1 MNVVSRRLRL
11 GLSAATAAS
20 GFLLAL
26 VPITAAQAAG
36 PEQFKDTVQLPTIT
50 DTTSCAFTITINVT
64 DRVTGRQFF
73 DAQGNVVQIDL
84 EQNIT
89 GTESANG
96 ITLPTSSH
104 FVEFLNF
111 ATGVAEEVGLTF
123 KVQGGAVVIRD
134 AGILVFNPD
143 GTVGFIAG
151 PHPSFEGD
159 TAALCAALS

>member
-26 VPITAAQAAG
+26 VPVTAAQAAG

-73 DAQGNVVQIDL
+73 DAQGERV
-84 EQNIT
+84 
-89 GTESANG
+89 
-96 ITLPTSSH
+96 
-104 FVEFLNF
+104 
-111 ATGVAEEVGLTF
+111 TF
-123 KVQGGAVVIRD
+123 HRE
-134 AGILVFNPD
+134 LWPWCLWL
-143 GTVGFIAG
+143 
-151 PHPSFEGD
+151 
-159 TAALCAALS
+159 AALLLLMDVAARRVRFI